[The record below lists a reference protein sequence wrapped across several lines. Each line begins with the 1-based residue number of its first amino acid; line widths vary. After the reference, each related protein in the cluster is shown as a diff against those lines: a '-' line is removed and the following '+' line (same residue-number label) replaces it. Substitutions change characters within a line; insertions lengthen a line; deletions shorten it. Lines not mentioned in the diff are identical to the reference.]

1 MIPFVRVIRSR
12 RSRRFD
18 DPAEADGEAAASVLP
33 RQRFAN
39 SESRADHRQILKLCW
54 RFSRVLPFWEPVMMG
69 RPPRVPVDLQAVTR
83 DVKARV
89 RRVIGELEAIEQ
101 QQDPI
106 FASPRDVFLELVLS
120 IHELEA
126 AAAKMRK
133 AWWPQ
138 P

>member
-1 MIPFVRVIRSR
+1 
-12 RSRRFD
+12 
-18 DPAEADGEAAASVLP
+18 
-33 RQRFAN
+33 
-39 SESRADHRQILKLCW
+39 
-54 RFSRVLPFWEPVMMG
+54 MMG

-83 DVKARV
+83 NVKVRV

-133 AWWPQ
+133 ACVAAAMKRCKHLGCRRAGIKSL
-138 P
+138 

>member
-1 MIPFVRVIRSR
+1 
-12 RSRRFD
+12 
-18 DPAEADGEAAASVLP
+18 
-33 RQRFAN
+33 
-39 SESRADHRQILKLCW
+39 
-54 RFSRVLPFWEPVMMG
+54 MMG

-101 QQDPI
+101 QQGPI

-133 AWWPQ
+133 AWWP
-138 P
+138 PP

>member
-1 MIPFVRVIRSR
+1 MVFARLL
-12 RSRRFD
+12 FWLGAGD
-18 DPAEADGEAAASVLP
+18 DG
-33 RQRFAN
+33 
-39 SESRADHRQILKLCW
+39 
-54 RFSRVLPFWEPVMMG
+54 
-69 RPPRVPVDLQAVTR
+69 PPSPCVPVDLQAVTR

-89 RRVIGELEAIEQ
+89 RRVVGELEAIEQ

-133 AWWPQ
+133 AWWP
-138 P
+138 PP

>member
-1 MIPFVRVIRSR
+1 
-12 RSRRFD
+12 
-18 DPAEADGEAAASVLP
+18 
-33 RQRFAN
+33 
-39 SESRADHRQILKLCW
+39 
-54 RFSRVLPFWEPVMMG
+54 MMG

-83 DVKARV
+83 DVKVRV
-89 RRVIGELEAIEQ
+89 RRVIGEVEAVE

-133 AWWPQ
+133 AWWP
-138 P
+138 PP